1 MKSALGFVV
10 IIGIVNLLADFTY
23 EGGRSIVGP
32 FLGSLGASATVIGFV
47 AGFGELI
54 GYALRSISGYFA
66 DRTQKY
72 WPIAFVGYALN
83 QLAIPALALAG
94 NWPLAAGFVVAE
106 RTGRAIRKPAID
118 AMLSHAGES
127 IGAGWVFGLNQA
139 LDQAG
144 ATIGPLVIAAFL
156 SFKTGYRTAFG
167 GFLFPALLCLATLG
181 LARLFYPRPHELEKQ
196 PSRIAATTEIGRTF
210 WIYLAAGALIA
221 AGLAD
226 FSLIGFHFQK
236 AKIMSVNLIP
246 IFYAVAMASAALSA
260 LLFGRLFDKF
270 GRSIILLASLFS
282 AAFAPF
288 VFLSSAPLALVGM
301 VLWGIGTG
309 IEGSLLKALVTEV
322 IPPRKRSTAFGLF
335 DTGYGIAWFLG
346 SAAMGLLYDKSIAA
360 LVIFSVVTQI
370 AALPMFFAAGRSSK

>member
-1 MKSALGFVV
+1 VKSALGFVV

-144 ATIGPLVIAAFL
+144 ATIGPLVIATILFSKAA
-156 SFKTGYRTAFG
+156 YQTAFEW
-167 GFLFPALLCLATLG
+167 FLFPALLCLATLG

-236 AKIMSVNLIP
+236 AKIVSVNLIP

-282 AAFAPF
+282 ASFAPF

-301 VLWGIGTG
+301 VFWGIGTG
-309 IEGSLLKALVTEV
+309 IEGSLLKALVTEIV
-322 IPPRKRSTAFGLF
+322 PPRKRSTAFGLF

-360 LVIFSVVTQI
+360 LVIFSIVTQI
-370 AALPMFFAAGRSSK
+370 AALPVFFAAGRSGK

>member
-1 MKSALGFVV
+1 
-10 IIGIVNLLADFTY
+10 
-23 EGGRSIVGP
+23 
-32 FLGSLGASATVIGFV
+32 
-47 AGFGELI
+47 
-54 GYALRSISGYFA
+54 
-66 DRTQKY
+66 
-72 WPIAFVGYALN
+72 
-83 QLAIPALALAG
+83 
-94 NWPLAAGFVVAE
+94 VAE
-106 RTGRAIRKPAID
+106 RTGRAIRKPAMD

-144 ATIGPLVIAAFL
+144 ATIGPLVIAALL

-167 GFLFPALLCLATLG
+167 GFLLPALLCLATLG
-181 LARLFYPRPHELEKQ
+181 LARLFYPRPHGLEKQ
-196 PSRIAATTEIGRTF
+196 PSRIVATTEIERSF

-236 AKIMSVNLIP
+236 AKIVSVNLIP

-288 VFLSSAPLALVGM
+288 VFFSAVRHWRS
-301 VLWGIGTG
+301 WGWFCG
-309 IEGSLLKALVTEV
+309 
-322 IPPRKRSTAFGLF
+322 GL
-335 DTGYGIAWFLG
+335 
-346 SAAMGLLYDKSIAA
+346 
-360 LVIFSVVTQI
+360 
-370 AALPMFFAAGRSSK
+370 GRVSRVRF

>member
-144 ATIGPLVIAAFL
+144 ATIGPLVIAALL

-167 GFLFPALLCLATLG
+167 WFLLPALLCLATLD

-210 WIYLAAGALIA
+210 WIYLAAGAFIA

-360 LVIFSVVTQI
+360 LVIFSVGTQI
-370 AALPMFFAAGRSSK
+370 AALPVLFAAGRSSK

>member
-32 FLGSLGASATVIGFV
+32 LLGSLGASATVIGFV

-106 RTGRAIRKPAID
+106 RTGRAIRKPAMD

-127 IGAGWVFGLNQA
+127 IGPGWVFGLNQA

-144 ATIGPLVIAAFL
+144 ATIGPLVIAALL

-167 GFLFPALLCLATLG
+167 GFLLPALLCLATLG

-196 PSRIAATTEIGRTF
+196 PSRIVATTEIGRSF

-236 AKIMSVNLIP
+236 SKIVSVNLIP

-288 VFLSSAPLALVGM
+288 VFSAVRHWRS
-301 VLWGIGTG
+301 WGWFCG
-309 IEGSLLKALVTEV
+309 
-322 IPPRKRSTAFGLF
+322 GL
-335 DTGYGIAWFLG
+335 
-346 SAAMGLLYDKSIAA
+346 
-360 LVIFSVVTQI
+360 
-370 AALPMFFAAGRSSK
+370 GRVSRVRF

>member
-144 ATIGPLVIAAFL
+144 ATIGPLVIAAILFP
-156 SFKTGYRTAFG
+156 KAAYRTAFG
-167 GFLFPALLCLATLG
+167 WFLFPALLCLATLG
-181 LARLFYPRPHELEKQ
+181 LARLFYPRPHELEEQ
-196 PSRIAATTEIGRTF
+196 PSRIVATTEIGRTF

-236 AKIMSVNLIP
+236 AKIVSVNLIP

-260 LLFGRLFDKF
+260 LFFGRLFDKF
-270 GRSIILLASLFS
+270 GRASFCSHPCFRLRSRRSFFS
-282 AAFAPF
+282 P
-288 VFLSSAPLALVGM
+288 V
-301 VLWGIGTG
+301 
-309 IEGSLLKALVTEV
+309 
-322 IPPRKRSTAFGLF
+322 RH
-335 DTGYGIAWFLG
+335 
-346 SAAMGLLYDKSIAA
+346 
-360 LVIFSVVTQI
+360 
-370 AALPMFFAAGRSSK
+370 

>member
-144 ATIGPLVIAAFL
+144 ATIGPLVIAAILFP
-156 SFKTGYRTAFG
+156 KAAYRTAFG
-167 GFLFPALLCLATLG
+167 WFLFPALLCLATLG
-181 LARLFYPRPHELEKQ
+181 LARLFYPRPHELEEQ
-196 PSRIAATTEIGRTF
+196 PSRIVATTEIGRTF

-236 AKIMSVNLIP
+236 AKIVSVNLIP

-260 LLFGRLFDKF
+260 LFFGRLFDKF

-309 IEGSLLKALVTEV
+309 IEGSLLKALLTEI

-360 LVIFSVVTQI
+360 LVIFSVGTQI
-370 AALPMFFAAGRSSK
+370 AALPVLFAAGRSSK